1 MILKSRDA
9 RSEEVMAHLSPELE
23 EALEAECG
31 SSVDPLLASRKPS
44 DLRALKSIVADD
56 GESMS
61 RRQSAIYLLGNWKD
75 DEAVAIITDAVR
87 QMDEVGKIAAA
98 SALGRMGTDPAI
110 RALAE
115 LARDEALDVR
125 RIAVNGLARS
135 TADEAS
141 RALQAAASTD
151 DSEMIRARAAAAMRR
166 RSGG

>member
-31 SSVDPLLASRKPS
+31 SSVDPLLARRRSS
-44 DLRALKSIVADD
+44 DLRALKAIVADD
-56 GESMS
+56 GEPMS
-61 RRQSAIYLLGNWKD
+61 RRQSAIHLLGNWRD
-75 DEAVAIITDAVR
+75 DEAVAIITEASR
-87 QMDEVGKIAAA
+87 QMDEVGRIAAA
-98 SALGRMGTDPAI
+98 SALGRMGTEPAI

-115 LARDEALDVR
+115 MAKDEALDVR

-135 TADEAS
+135 TSDEAS
-141 RALQAAASTD
+141 RALQATASTD
-151 DSEMIRARAAAAMRR
+151 DSEIIRERAAAAMRR

>member
-1 MILKSRDA
+1 
-9 RSEEVMAHLSPELE
+9 MAHLSPELE

-31 SSVDPLLASRKPS
+31 SSVDPLLMRRRSS
-44 DLRALKSIVADD
+44 DLQALKAIVADD
-56 GESMS
+56 TESTS

-75 DEAVAIITDAVR
+75 DEAVEIIAEASR
-87 QMDEVGKIAAA
+87 QMDEIGRIAAA

-125 RIAVNGLARS
+125 RIAVNGLSRS
-135 TADEAS
+135 TSEEALG
-141 RALQAAASTD
+141 ALQATASTD
-151 DSEMIRARAAAAMRR
+151 DSEIIRKRAAAAMRR